1 MWSIGCLSM
10 TQSKPKRYPVPL
22 VPGATFYVDAEIEVV
37 GALQSL
43 LAGTAQ
49 PHQQK
54 LALEWIIEK
63 ASGAYSLSHR
73 DTPHESAFNEG
84 RRFVGLEIVKYLKVK
99 FDVYERARKAK
110 EA

>member
-1 MWSIGCLSM
+1 M
-10 TQSKPKRYPVPL
+10 TAAKPKRYPVPL
-22 VPGATFYVDAEIEVV
+22 VPGATFYVDAEIEHV
-37 GALQSL
+37 GALQAL
-43 LAGTAQ
+43 MAGTAQ

-63 ASGAYSLSHR
+63 ASGAYSLSYR
-73 DTPHESAFNEG
+73 GSESETAFNEG

-110 EA
+110 QA